1 MVKNLPVNAGDI
13 RDMGSI
19 PGLGRSPGEG
29 YGNPLQYSCLENP
42 TNTRGWWA
50 TVHSVAK
57 SQTRLKQLSTHAHTL
72 RLPCPQMPE
81 FPLPPVTLL
90 FILRSPHLA
99 REEKE
104 PSAPGNREPWVC
116 TAASAQPRRAPWV
129 LLARPGTGDAPSVLG
144 DFVIHQRSL
153 LITFSGSGE
162 VPSTGAAAGNKTGTL
177 LGPPSGGRRSA

>member
-99 REEKE
+99 REERGMRE
-104 PSAPGNREPWVC
+104 DISAFSPPPERMRDY
-116 TAASAQPRRAPWV
+116 SQ
-129 LLARPGTGDAPSVLG
+129 PSVLS
-144 DFVIHQRSL
+144 FALNWEIL
-153 LITFSGSGE
+153 LPKEANQDQARQDEGQPT
-162 VPSTGAAAGNKTGTL
+162 
-177 LGPPSGGRRSA
+177 